1 MENKSNKYGNWEK
14 QMPESIDKQFYY
26 AKLNLVIMKHMET
39 YGFRKAGFVHGKT
52 GIVHFG

>member
-1 MENKSNKYGNWEK
+1 MANKSNKYGNWEK
-14 QMPESIDKQFYY
+14 QMPESYY
-26 AKLNLVIMKHMET
+26 AKLNLVIVKHMET